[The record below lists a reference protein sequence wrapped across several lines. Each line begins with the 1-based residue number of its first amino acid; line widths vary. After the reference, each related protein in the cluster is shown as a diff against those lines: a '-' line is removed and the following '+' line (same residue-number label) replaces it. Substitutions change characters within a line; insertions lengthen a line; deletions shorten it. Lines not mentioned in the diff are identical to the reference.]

1 MTHELFIELY
11 DKYQPWFGRPV
22 EVFNANSKT
31 GGRNY
36 KKFLLMGIEG
46 ALKVEQGGKEVV
58 SVPSVTIKD
67 LVTSQVN
74 TIPLAA
80 FDQAVRLIDFGGAT
94 TLKLSKNNKTGN
106 LTIDKSLRHIE
117 FFIIQLNSH
126 FGKTPLEWAKVA
138 SNLVINFNTKRT
150 THNPTSIPD
159 KLFISSLITNQIQP
173 VFNISRTYPIG
184 ELSYSSET
192 GYFDAIEITI
202 EELNPINEDYE
213 VTFVFEKQP

>member
-94 TLKLSKNNKTGN
+94 TLKL
-106 LTIDKSLRHIE
+106 
-117 FFIIQLNSH
+117 
-126 FGKTPLEWAKVA
+126 
-138 SNLVINFNTKRT
+138 
-150 THNPTSIPD
+150 
-159 KLFISSLITNQIQP
+159 
-173 VFNISRTYPIG
+173 
-184 ELSYSSET
+184 
-192 GYFDAIEITI
+192 
-202 EELNPINEDYE
+202 
-213 VTFVFEKQP
+213 